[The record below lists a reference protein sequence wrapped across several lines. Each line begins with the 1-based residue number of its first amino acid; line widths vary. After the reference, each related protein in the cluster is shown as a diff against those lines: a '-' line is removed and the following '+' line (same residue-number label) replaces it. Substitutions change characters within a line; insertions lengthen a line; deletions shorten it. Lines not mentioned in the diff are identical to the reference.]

1 MPDFTVLRPRS
12 RLEVI
17 MSEAK
22 ALRHIEL
29 NAMLDIAI
37 AFADATKSLV
47 ADMRAK
53 AYSPDDKRPVGPAK
67 RPIDAAWRASSAVVH
82 FTLHQAFETYL
93 KFILG
98 LEESHVPS
106 THPLSDLYERLS
118 YESKVK
124 VNTLYEQIV
133 KPAYTGDRVMLAAKF
148 SHTPIPDHDRPPD
161 IRGLDTAKQW
171 FVVMDEQMRLWERR
185 YEAEDV
191 RRARWTIYYLD
202 FEPMFVILHE
212 IGVYAIGLFH
222 HWARE

>member
-1 MPDFTVLRPRS
+1 
-12 RLEVI
+12 
-17 MSEAK
+17 MSK
-22 ALRHIEL
+22 TKDLRHIEL

-37 AFADATKSLV
+37 AFTDATKTLV

-53 AYSPDDKRPVGPAK
+53 GYDPYDKRLIGPAK
-67 RPIDAAWRASSAVVH
+67 RPLDAAWRASSAVVH

-93 KFILG
+93 KFILA
-98 LEESHVPS
+98 LEETDVPS
-106 THPLSDLYERLS
+106 THPLGDLYERLS
-118 YESKVK
+118 CESKVK
-124 VNTLYEQIV
+124 ISSLYEQIV
-133 KPAYTGDRVMLAAKF
+133 KPAYTGDRIMLAAKF

-161 IRGLDTAKQW
+161 IKGLDTAEQW
-171 FVVMDEQMRLWERR
+171 FAVMDEQMCLSKRR

-222 HWARE
+222 HWARK

>member
-1 MPDFTVLRPRS
+1 
-12 RLEVI
+12 

-37 AFADATKSLV
+37 AFTDATKTLV

-53 AYSPDDKRPVGPAK
+53 GYDPDDKRPIGPAN

-93 KFILG
+93 KFILA
-98 LEESHVPS
+98 LEETDVPS
-106 THPLSDLYERLS
+106 THPLGDLYERLS
-118 YESKVK
+118 CESKVK
-124 VNTLYEQIV
+124 ISSLYEQIV

-148 SHTPIPDHDRPPD
+148 SDAPIPDHDRPPD
-161 IRGLDTAKQW
+161 IKGLDTAKQW
-171 FVVMDEQMRLWERR
+171 FAVMDEQMRLWERR
-185 YEAEDV
+185 YEAENV

-212 IGVYAIGLFH
+212 IAVYAIGLFH
-222 HWARE
+222 RWVQK